1 MTKTPFAE
9 ATTGTAPETTLP
21 PKVPGEPAPDE
32 DKCELPD
39 TLVGPDGDTTNQPA
53 FDKEQL
59 RRIPAD

>member
-1 MTKTPFAE
+1 MTKSPFAE
-9 ATTGTAPETTLP
+9 AGSGTAQETSLP

-39 TLVGPDGDTTNQPA
+39 TLTGPDGDATNQPA
-53 FDKEQL
+53 FDKDQL